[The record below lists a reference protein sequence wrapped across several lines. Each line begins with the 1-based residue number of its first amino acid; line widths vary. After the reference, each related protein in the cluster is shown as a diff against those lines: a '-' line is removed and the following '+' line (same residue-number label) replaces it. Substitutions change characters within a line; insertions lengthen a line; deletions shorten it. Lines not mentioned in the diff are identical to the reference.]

1 MLGRPVA
8 RCLFSF
14 SPFGRGFLGESG
26 LHVVEGFTES
36 CGFVHDY
43 LDLDICGKMGS

>member
-14 SPFGRGFLGESG
+14 SPFGRGFLGVSG
-26 LHVVEGFTES
+26 LHAVELRVSRKGVILCKNF
-36 CGFVHDY
+36 GN
-43 LDLDICGKMGS
+43 LDIL